1 MCSRA
6 WRAQRQAALRARGP
20 DPPQGAG
27 LRTGAAGSARVPAPE
42 LLADERF
49 VLRDFVVAERWRGIG
64 WLLLVALFTVW
75 VTGALNKDNPLM
87 P

>member
-1 MCSRA
+1 
-6 WRAQRQAALRARGP
+6 
-20 DPPQGAG
+20 
-27 LRTGAAGSARVPAPE
+27 VPAPE
-42 LLADERF
+42 RLADERF